1 MRFQGLIFSCFS
13 CWCYFVERIEMTLIK
28 KTFSLKHFPYLSS
41 FLFFFS
47 FLSLFLRWWKKY
59 IFYFLLKLLFEKQR
73 WKWSFV
79 EIILFSFLSL
89 HMHSLLYILSLFH
102 SLSPFSTFTYIYFLH
117 KKTTQKDIH
126 LRSGCLSSALKF
138 IVVESLICSFR
149 QWMNVYIFWIVILPH
164 RARLRQSLVKLS
176 PTLFYSILQCVWYW
190 YVYDV
195 VIKKKCEE
203 KHTNFLLLCPSTKLS

>member
-1 MRFQGLIFSCFS
+1 
-13 CWCYFVERIEMTLIK
+13 
-28 KTFSLKHFPYLSS
+28 LSS
-41 FLFFFS
+41 FFFVS
-47 FLSLFLRWWKKY
+47 VPSQKRISSLQ
-59 IFYFLLKLLFEKQR
+59 KLLFEKQR

-89 HMHSLLYILSLFH
+89 HMHSLYIFSLYFILFPH
-102 SLSPFSTFTYIYFLH
+102 FPLSHIYILH

-176 PTLFYSILQCVWYW
+176 PTLFYCNVYDIGI
-190 YVYDV
+190 YVYDDV
-195 VIKKKCEE
+195 VIKKTK
-203 KHTNFLLLCPSTKLS
+203 KRNTKIYFFTPKLSWNWKQCMSWLWIEWRVFRSQMEEDNRYKLKLKKKMKLVE